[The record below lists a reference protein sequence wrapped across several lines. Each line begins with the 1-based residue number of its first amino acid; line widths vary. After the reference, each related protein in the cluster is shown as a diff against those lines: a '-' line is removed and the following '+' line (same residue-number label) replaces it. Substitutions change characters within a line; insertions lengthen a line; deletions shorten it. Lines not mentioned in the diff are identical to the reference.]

1 MFSVCRRS
9 WDSTLCTVQHLFA
22 VFSTMFPLGM
32 MVPSIYDSYMNH
44 HNHTSVTKQDTD
56 RHISDPPAPLVS
68 EMLPV
73 FLDYLRVEEHRTPTT
88 LIRYESHLQKFIT
101 TVGDCPITQITSE
114 NLSLFKRRL
123 LDGALAPATMAAM
136 LSGLRS
142 FLRYLKEERGFQVYD
157 PEKVRRPKIPKH
169 EVEYLTKEEVQRF
182 LNAIPM
188 NTQPGLRDRALA
200 EVLCITGMRIA
211 EALSLNRAQ
220 IDWETRMALIV
231 GKGNKPRK
239 VYFTDSALAWL
250 RSYLDIRHDDHPA
263 LFVTQGEAPIRLK
276 AQGTWKR
283 FHRYAKHAGIGK
295 RVYPHMLR
303 HTMATTLLA
312 NGCPIGHIRAMLGH
326 EHLTTTC
333 KYYLGI
339 IAEADVKAAHAKY
352 LSYEVNRGNTTC
364 VKLPGQENI
373 HPQGLTAT

>member
-1 MFSVCRRS
+1 M
-9 WDSTLCTVQHLFA
+9 TLA
-22 VFSTMFPLGM
+22 V
-32 MVPSIYDSYMNH
+32 YDTCMDN
-44 HNHTSVTKQDTD
+44 HNHTFFSRDDTD
-56 RHISDPPAPLVS
+56 QHVSNPVAPLVS
-68 EMLPV
+68 EMLPA
-73 FLDYLRVEEHRTPTT
+73 FPDHLRVEEHRTAAT
-88 LIRYESHLQKFIT
+88 LIRYESHIQKFIT
-101 TVGDCPITQITSE
+101 TVGDCPITHISSE

-123 LDGALAPATMAAM
+123 LDAALAPAIMAAM

-142 FLRYLKEERGFQVYD
+142 FLRYLKEVRGFQVYD

-182 LNAIPM
+182 LNAIPTH
-188 NTQPGLRDRALA
+188 TQPGLRDRALA

-220 IDWETRMALIV
+220 IDWEMQMAQII

-239 VYFTDSALAWL
+239 VYFTDAALAWI
-250 RSYLDIRHDDHPA
+250 RQYLAVRHDDHPA
-263 LFVTQGEAPIRLK
+263 LFVTQGENPIRLR

-283 FHRYAKHAGIGK
+283 FHRYAKQTGIGK

-312 NGCPIGHIRAMLGH
+312 NGCPIGHIRALLGH

-333 KYYLGI
+333 RYYLGI
-339 IAEADVKAAHAKY
+339 IAEKDVRAAHAKY
-352 LSYEVNRGNTTC
+352 LSYDVDQGQKTDDT
-364 VKLPGQENI
+364 LPGQENI
-373 HPQGLTAT
+373 HPDPLTHS

>member
-1 MFSVCRRS
+1 MDNHDYSNISKEATDCSVS
-9 WDSTLCTVQHLFA
+9 S
-22 VFSTMFPLGM
+22 PK
-32 MVPSIYDSYMNH
+32 Y
-44 HNHTSVTKQDTD
+44 
-56 RHISDPPAPLVS
+56 PLVS
-68 EMLPV
+68 EMLPG
-73 FLDYLRVEEHRTPTT
+73 FLDHLRIEDHRTRTT
-88 LIRYESHLQKFIT
+88 LIRYESHIQKFIT
-101 TVGDCPITQITSE
+101 LVGDCPITGITSE
-114 NLSLFKRRL
+114 DLSLYKRRL
-123 LDGALAPATMAAM
+123 LDENLAPATMAAI

-142 FLRYLKEERGFQVYD
+142 FLRYLKEVRGFAVYD

-182 LNAIPM
+182 FNAIPTH
-188 NTQPGLRDRALA
+188 TQAGLRDRALA

-220 IDWETRMALIV
+220 IDWETQTAQIV

-239 VYFTDSALAWL
+239 VYFTDSALVWI
-250 RSYLDIRHDDHPA
+250 RQYLDIRHDDNPA
-263 LFVTQGEAPIRLK
+263 LFVTQGEDPIRLK

-283 FHRYAKHAGIGK
+283 FHQYAKRAGIGK
-295 RVYPHMLR
+295 QVYPHMLR

-352 LSYEVNRGNTTC
+352 LSYDIDKGKKTDDV
-364 VKLPGQENI
+364 LPGRENI
-373 HPQGLTAT
+373 EPESLTQS

>member
-1 MFSVCRRS
+1 MP
-9 WDSTLCTVQHLFA
+9 FA
-22 VFSTMFPLGM
+22 
-32 MVPSIYDSYMNH
+32 IYHDCMD
-44 HNHTSVTKQDTD
+44 HNKHIDLSRDDPDQ
-56 RHISDPPAPLVS
+56 HISNHPAPLVS
-68 EMLPV
+68 EMLPA
-73 FLDYLRVEEHRTPTT
+73 FLDHLRVEDHRAPAT
-88 LIRYESHLQKFIT
+88 LIRYESHIQKFIII
-101 TVGDCPITQITSE
+101 VGDCPITHISSE
-114 NLSLFKRRL
+114 KLSLFKRRL
-123 LDGALAPATMAAM
+123 LDLSLAPATMAAM

-142 FLRYLKEERGFQVYD
+142 FLRYLKEVRGFHVYE

-182 LNAIPM
+182 CSAIPTH
-188 NTQPGLRDRALA
+188 TQAGLRDRALA

-220 IDWETRMALIV
+220 IDWETQMAQIV

-239 VYFTDSALAWL
+239 VYFTDSALAWI
-250 RSYLDIRHDDHPA
+250 RQYLDGRHDDHLA
-263 LFVTQGEAPIRLK
+263 LFVTQGDNTMRLN

-283 FHRYAKHAGIGK
+283 FHRYAKQAGIGK

-352 LSYEVNRGNTTC
+352 LSYEIAEGKRTDG
-364 VKLPGQENI
+364 KLPGQENI
-373 HPQGLTAT
+373 DPKALTHE

>member
-1 MFSVCRRS
+1 MVASSFVHTAWPISPWVLCIATFR
-9 WDSTLCTVQHLFA
+9 TL
-22 VFSTMFPLGM
+22 FPLGTI
-32 MVPSIYDSYMNH
+32 VLNDYDTCMNR
-44 HNHTSVTKQDTD
+44 HTHASVTKQAPD
-56 RHISDPPAPLVS
+56 HHMSDPPAPLVS
-68 EMLPV
+68 KMLSA
-73 FLDYLRVEEHRTPTT
+73 FLDHLRVEDHRTPTT

-101 TVGDCPITQITSE
+101 KVGDCPITRISSE
-114 NLSLFKRRL
+114 HISLYKRRL
-123 LDGALAPATMAAM
+123 LDESLAPATMAAM

-142 FLRYLKEERGFQVYD
+142 FLRYLKEVRGFQVYD

-182 LNAIPM
+182 LNGIPAH
-188 NTQPGLRDRALA
+188 TQAGLRDRCLA

-220 IDWETRMALIV
+220 IDWETQTAQIV

-239 VYFTDSALAWL
+239 VYFTDSALAWI
-250 RSYLDIRHDDHPA
+250 RQYLDIRHDVHPA
-263 LFVTQGEAPIRLK
+263 LFVTQGEDPIRLK

-283 FHRYAKHAGIGK
+283 FHRYAKQAGIGK
-295 RVYPHMLR
+295 QVYPHMLR

-339 IAEADVKAAHAKY
+339 IAEKDVKAAHAKY
-352 LSYEVNRGNTTC
+352 LSYEI
-364 VKLPGQENI
+364 E
-373 HPQGLTAT
+373 QGKKTDDREEGKI